1 MTTGYKV
8 YDMSKMI
15 SLRLPEDLVAWVR
28 LQGEQTAVI
37 RGILE
42 AAKAGSLEPTK
53 NRLVRTKTVKVWE
66 DGNEYEREEPIP

>member
-42 AAKAGSLEPTK
+42 AAKAGSPEPTK
-53 NRLVRTKTVKVWE
+53 NRPVRTKTVKVWE
-66 DGNEYEREEPIP
+66 DGNEYEREVPIS